1 MTTFNEI
8 LETLSCSVHILQLSF
23 CSPSNQYAHDG
34 SETQEDSLWVAAV
47 AGDRSSAPARV
58 RVVVAPV
65 NDEPPRVANSSSVR
79 LWRGGSATIT
89 SANLG
94 KERACQQ

>member
-1 MTTFNEI
+1 M
-8 LETLSCSVHILQLSF
+8 
-23 CSPSNQYAHDG
+23 
-34 SETQEDSLWVAAV
+34 AAV

-65 NDEPPRVANSSSVR
+65 NDEPPRVANSSSLR

-94 KERACQQ
+94 KVKLSKTIKNHPLNLGHQSLNVFLFLF